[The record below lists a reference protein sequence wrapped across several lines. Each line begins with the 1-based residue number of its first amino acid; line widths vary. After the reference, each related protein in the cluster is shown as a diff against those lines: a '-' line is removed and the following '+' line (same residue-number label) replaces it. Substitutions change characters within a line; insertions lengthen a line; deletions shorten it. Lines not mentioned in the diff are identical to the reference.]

1 MASMVRL
8 CFLVALLLITSEL
21 MCFART
27 TPQGK
32 EYEDQDPDRN
42 DSLPLALAEDPEK
55 TQVISEDDYGDPGA
69 NPKHTPPPPP
79 PL

>member
-32 EYEDQDPDRN
+32 EYEDQDPDHR
-42 DSLPLALAEDPEK
+42 DDFIPLALEDPEK
-55 TQVISEDDYGDPGA
+55 TQVISEDDYKEPGA

>member
-42 DSLPLALAEDPEK
+42 DSLPLALADQEK
-55 TQVISEDDYGDPGA
+55 TQVISEDDYGEPGA
-69 NPKHTPPPPP
+69 NHKHTPPPPP